1 MASPHLAPSALR
13 WAAAL
18 LLCLGAFPARAD
30 ASLRCG
36 GRLVSVRDRKLDLL
50 GRCGEPAYQESH
62 EEERVVT
69 LRGPG
74 SAVQRRRVRLVVE
87 RWTYDRG
94 PREFLTFVT
103 METGRITAIA
113 QGSYGTAGASP
124 PREAPPPP
132 RATCAPEAPRPGDS
146 AYEVLQKCGE
156 PALRDGRALSRS
168 VAVRVAPGVVEEEVR
183 EGSLEVWSYDFGPR
197 SFVRFLVLLDG
208 TLLRVET
215 GGYGYPQ

>member
-1 MASPHLAPSALR
+1 MASPRAVTRLVPGSV
-13 WAAAL
+13 AL
-18 LLCLGAFPARAD
+18 LLCLGPSAAPAD
-30 ASLRCG
+30 GSLRCE
-36 GRLVSVRDRKLDLL
+36 GRLVSVDDRKLDLL
-50 GRCGEPAYQESH
+50 GRCGEPAHQESH

-69 LRGPG
+69 LRGPA
-74 SAVQRRRVRLVVE
+74 SAVQRRRARLVVE

-103 METGRITAIA
+103 MEAGRITAIA

-124 PREAPPPP
+124 PREVPRPP

-168 VAVRVAPGVVEEEVR
+168 VAVRVAPGVVEAEVR

-197 SFVRFLVLLDG
+197 SFVRFLVFLDG

-215 GGYGYPQ
+215 GSYGYAR

>member
-1 MASPHLAPSALR
+1 MASPPPARTAVR

-18 LLCLGAFPARAD
+18 LLCLGAAHVRAD
-30 ASLRCG
+30 ASLRCE
-36 GRLVSVRDRKLDLL
+36 GRLVSVGDRKLDLL

-74 SAVQRRRVRLVVE
+74 SALQRRRVRLVVE

-103 METGRITAIA
+103 METGRITAIG

-124 PREAPPPP
+124 PREVLPPP
-132 RATCAPEAPRPGDS
+132 RASCAPEASRPGDS
-146 AYEVLQKCGE
+146 AYEVLRKCGE
-156 PALRDGRALSRS
+156 PALRDGRSLSRS
-168 VAVRVAPGVVEEEVR
+168 VAVQVAPGVVEEEVR
-183 EGSLEVWSYDFGPR
+183 EASLEVWSYDFGPR
-197 SFVRFLVLLDG
+197 SFVRHLVFLDG
-208 TLLRVET
+208 KLLRVET
-215 GGYGYPQ
+215 GSYGYSP